1 MDRFF
6 TRTAGLSAAL
16 VAALGLSSCQQV
28 VNEPGSPTTYSDP
41 GGPGLVRGVGIESQ
55 DVVSMTDQM
64 MRDILTQPRLA
75 AQKRPPN
82 VIIDSGYFFNE
93 GAARINKNA
102 ITDRLR
108 VSLNRAAAGRMVF
121 IGRQYAGMVERE
133 RDIKRHGIVDK
144 GTTETTE
151 AQKGADYRLGGRIS
165 SMDTRDAKAGAVTRY
180 NQIIFEMVDLETGEI
195 VWSGI
200 YEFTKSM
207 QDDVVYR

>member
-1 MDRFF
+1 MRRF
-6 TRTAGLSAAL
+6 RAR
-16 VAALGLSSCQQV
+16 ALGLNGAVLAFAALAACQQV

-41 GGPGLVRGVGIESQ
+41 AGPGLVRGVGIESQ
-55 DVVSMTDQM
+55 DIVSMTDQM

-75 AQKRPPN
+75 AQKKPPS
-82 VIIDSGYFFNE
+82 VIVDSGYFKNE
-93 GAARINKNA
+93 SASVINKNT

-121 IGRQYAGMVERE
+121 IGRHYAGMVERE
-133 RDIKRHGIVDK
+133 RDVKRHGVTDK

-151 AQKGADYRLGGRIS
+151 AQKGADYRLGGRITS
-165 SMDTRDAKAGAVTRY
+165 VDTRDARAGAVTRY
-180 NQIIFEMVDLETGEI
+180 NQIVFEMVDLETGEI